1 MKDYDSTATVRKG
14 TEETSGREAI
24 LASKLL
30 FFLEYA
36 ILAPSSHNTQ
46 PWMFKIVGD
55 DAIEVYADD
64 SRWLK
69 IADADK
75 RELYISVGCALE
87 NLLIAAEYH
96 GYDARVNYFPKPANK
111 KLVAVVRFNPSITER
126 RILPEMFE
134 AIDRRYTNHAE
145 YRPEPISPEDQQRL
159 HNCCR
164 EDGIWLFLTSDA
176 EIKRKVEELVIRA
189 DALQFADPE
198 FRDELGYWIGQG
210 VFGASWLIAKISQF
224 AVTHINLGNSIAKKD
239 SEVLMSSPL
248 LGIICSQENDRQTQV
263 QVGQVFE
270 RIYLKA
276 ASLGISLQP
285 MSQIVQIT
293 EIKAELAEL
302 IPDSNAVPQQPF
314 RLGFGIPETKR
325 TPRRPLEEVLL

>member
-1 MKDYDSTATVRKG
+1 MNNYNSTATARKAI
-14 TEETSGREAI
+14 EEKFNHEAI
-24 LASKLL
+24 LAEKLL

-55 DAIEVYADD
+55 DTIEVYADD

-69 IADADK
+69 IADAEK

-87 NLLIAAEYH
+87 NLLIAAEYY
-96 GYDARVNYFPKPANK
+96 GYDARVNYFPNPANEN
-111 KLVAVVRFNPSITER
+111 LVANVHFNQNSEH
-126 RILPEMFE
+126 RIFPEMFE
-134 AIDRRYTNHAE
+134 AIYERYTNHNEFSAE
-145 YRPEPISPEDQQRL
+145 PLSPEDQHRL
-159 HNCCR
+159 ENCCR
-164 EDGIWLFLTSDA
+164 EDGIGLFLTSDV
-176 EIKRKVEELVIRA
+176 EIKRKVDELIVRA
-189 DALQFADPE
+189 DALQFANPE
-198 FRDELGYWIGQG
+198 FREELGYWIGQG

-224 AVTHINLGNSIAKKD
+224 AVTHINLGNSTAKKD

-248 LGIICSQENDRQTQV
+248 LGIICSEKNDRQTQV

-276 ASLGISLQP
+276 TSLGINLQP
-285 MSQIVQIT
+285 MSQILEIP
-293 EIKAELAEL
+293 EIKAELVKL
-302 IPDSNAVPQQPF
+302 ISVEHAFPQQPF
-314 RLGFGIPETKR
+314 RLGFGKPESKR